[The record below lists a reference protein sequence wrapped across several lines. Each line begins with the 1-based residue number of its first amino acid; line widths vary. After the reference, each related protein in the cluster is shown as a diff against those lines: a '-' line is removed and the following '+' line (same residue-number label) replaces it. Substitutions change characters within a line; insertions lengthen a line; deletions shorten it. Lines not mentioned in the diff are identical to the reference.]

1 MVTKSRFLPLILAG
15 LLLIAQQAAIAH
27 AAWHALH
34 VPASAQG
41 PDGAGK
47 GAPKDPGKESRL
59 CVFHAALGQVLA
71 GAHGHASF
79 VCAPDLGAA
88 YVGQALISRFTP
100 SPVSFFS
107 RGPPVFL

>member
-1 MVTKSRFLPLILAG
+1 VTKSRLLPLILIG

-41 PDGAGK
+41 TDGAGK
-47 GAPKDPGKESRL
+47 GSPKGAGKESRL

-79 VCAPDLGAA
+79 VCAPDHGAA
-88 YVGQALISRFTP
+88 HVGQALPSHITL